1 MPGVDHREKVEAEGR
16 RRSEMTQ
23 SKNPTPALKRPR
35 PAPVERLVRK
45 YLHGNHL
52 LPLRIG
58 RPAAR

>member
-1 MPGVDHREKVEAEGR
+1 M
-16 RRSEMTQ
+16 SQ
-23 SKNPTPALKRPR
+23 STKPIPVLKRPR
-35 PAPVERLVRK
+35 PAPVEGLVRK

>member
-1 MPGVDHREKVEAEGR
+1 
-16 RRSEMTQ
+16 MTQ
-23 SKNPTPALKRPR
+23 STKPIPMLKRPR

-52 LPLRIG
+52 LPLRIR

>member
-1 MPGVDHREKVEAEGR
+1 
-16 RRSEMTQ
+16 MTQ
-23 SKNPTPALKRPR
+23 STKPTPSLKRPR

-52 LPLRIG
+52 LPLRIR

>member
-1 MPGVDHREKVEAEGR
+1 
-16 RRSEMTQ
+16 MTQ
-23 SKNPTPALKRPR
+23 SMKPTPSLKHPR

-52 LPLRIG
+52 LPLGIG